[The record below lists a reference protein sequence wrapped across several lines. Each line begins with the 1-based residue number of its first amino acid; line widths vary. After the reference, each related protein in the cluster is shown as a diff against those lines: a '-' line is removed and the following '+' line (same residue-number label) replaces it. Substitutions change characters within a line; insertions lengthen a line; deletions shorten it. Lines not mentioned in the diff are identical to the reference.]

1 MSLISVEVFRELFDI
16 DSDITDKRIELHI
29 GSAARRLRKWVG
41 DTNYALASV
50 VGAGEQSD
58 LEIVNDL
65 RNAEAHLT
73 FHFAIHGFNAPL
85 SSKGVVGTNMA
96 SEGKEV
102 RKYLSPDET
111 AKLAGQFLELAREI
125 AEPYMTPIED
135 VGFETAE
142 IGCDA

>member
-1 MSLISVEVFRELFDI
+1 MASLINTSVFRELFDI

-29 GSAARRLRKWVG
+29 GSAARRLRGWVG
-41 DTNYALASV
+41 EANYALASAV
-50 VGAGEQSD
+50 QPSEQSD
-58 LEIVNDL
+58 KEIVNDL
-65 RNAEAHLT
+65 RNAEAHLA
-73 FHFAIHGFNAPL
+73 FHYAIYGFNSPL

-111 AKLAGQFLELAREI
+111 AKLAEHFLQLAREM
-125 AEPYMTPIED
+125 AGPYMTAIED

-142 IGCDA
+142 FDC